1 MTVQLSYDK
10 SKLSKNET
18 AVCTVTIKMDK
29 PADSAVIEIIPSVE
43 KYPNAVIIPDS
54 VSLKTSGDLQVNA
67 EAKEN
72 GIFTI
77 TLPDTGSHTELSVSF
92 DAVSSGFADNN
103 TSAAMV
109 SVYRSDT
116 VYEAYSQTYI
126 SGEAPIGIGIAAA
139 LLTAAAAVIFY
150 RIFLHSR

>member
-10 SKLSKNET
+10 AKLKKNET
-18 AVCTVTIKMDK
+18 AVCTVKINTDS

-43 KYPNAVIIPDS
+43 KYPNAVIIPNPA
-54 VSLKTSGDLQVNA
+54 SLKTSDSLQASA
-67 EAKEN
+67 ETGEN

-77 TLPDTGSHTELSVSF
+77 TIPDTAAQTEFSVSF
-92 DAVSSGFADNN
+92 DAASAGFTNNN

-109 SVYRSDT
+109 SVYRGGT
-116 VYEAYSQTYI
+116 VYEAYSQTLL
-126 SGEAPIGIGIAAA
+126 SGYAPPYIGIAAA
-139 LLTAAAAVIFY
+139 LLTAAAAVLFY